1 MDQDFRWQ
9 LWLFEELIQE
19 DLLKAIWANTELKVN
34 LFDTMIWDRVPKS
47 WYVSFLYLEFGV
59 YYTVANYNIIKLIF
73 EKLDMIINVHASKEC
88 QILNRKHLDMKIL
101 TVARSVR
108 KLEN

>member
-1 MDQDFRWQ
+1 M
-9 LWLFEELIQE
+9 
-19 DLLKAIWANTELKVN
+19 T
-34 LFDTMIWDRVPKS
+34 WDRVPKS

-88 QILNRKHLDMKIL
+88 QILN
-101 TVARSVR
+101 
-108 KLEN
+108 